1 MRSDKYKDR
10 EKIFTEPGNRVV
22 PVYSKVADKNGV
34 VSLQI
39 TGEKDLYAEI
49 QSHAESADITN
60 IMQRY
65 EIEGDPSI
73 LNQKT
78 GVYIDTTEMPKT
90 FAEVQGIIIAETN
103 RFNQLP
109 LEIRQQFNFSVEE
122 YVASIGTE
130 KYNQFIE
137 NLNKEE
143 SKKEESKKEESKKEE
158 SKKEESK
165 GESTNES

>member
-1 MRSDKYKDR
+1 MM
-10 EKIFTEPGNRVV
+10 EKGEIWYANLLQEDGTRAV
-22 PVYSKVADKNGV
+22 PVFSKVADKNGV

-49 QSHAESADITN
+49 QSHAESVDIIN

-78 GVYIDTTEMPKT
+78 GVYIDITEVPKT

-109 LEIRQQFNFSVEE
+109 LEIRQHFNFSVEE

-143 SKKEESKKEESKKEE
+143 PKEEEPKKEEP
-158 SKKEESK
+158 K
-165 GESTNES
+165 GDPTNES